1 MTEAEKLAKT
11 MNGCLSALAILAVIA
26 GLGCCVGPL
35 TPVLLLGRQPAEP
48 VDGQVD
54 EEGPAGE
61 DRAGAR

>member
-11 MNGCLSALAILAVIA
+11 LNGCLSALAILAVVA

-35 TPVLLLGRQPAEP
+35 TPIVLLGRQPVEP
-48 VDGQVD
+48 VDGQGED
-54 EEGPAGE
+54 E

>member
-11 MNGCLSALAILAVIA
+11 LNGCLSALAIIAVIA

-35 TPVLLLGRQPAEP
+35 TPVLLLGRQPVEPVEP

-54 EEGPAGE
+54 EEG
-61 DRAGAR
+61 RAGAR